1 MNHSARGADERRYDV
16 LPPWAWPHPT
26 SEAEKLARKIATL
39 ERLIREN
46 DRAMI
51 DNFTRLARLQRRH
64 RDSKSE
70 LLASLAARRAE
81 LRRLT

>member
-1 MNHSARGADERRYDV
+1 MDLNVLSDEERRYDV
-16 LPPWAWPHPT
+16 LPPWAWSRPT
-26 SEAEKLARKIATL
+26 NEAETLARRIATL

-64 RDSKSE
+64 RDNKSE
-70 LLASLAARRAE
+70 LTARLAAHRAR
-81 LRRLT
+81 LRRVT